1 MSITEVLSS
10 MGLLISAGLI
20 MLMIVGFAFLEAGAV
35 SRKSVAAILTKN
47 VAALAVTTMS
57 FYLLGHQIMFG
68 IGEGNFLSAYQ
79 VWGDG
84 DQQEGGLLQ
93 PAYWLFVSLFAVS
106 STSIVSGAVAE
117 RMRINAF
124 LIFAAFNGALV
135 FPLIGNWV
143 WGGGWLQ
150 QNGFHDFA
158 GATVVHTAGGL
169 AALIGSLI
177 LGPRLNRFD
186 HPGAKRQTSP
196 SSLPLATLGVFLL
209 WIGWFGFNGGSA
221 LPVEDLA
228 GFADIPRIVA
238 FTNSGAVGGVLFAC
252 VYSRLVLRRWDLV
265 IILNGALAG
274 LVAITAAP
282 HSQHAYMG
290 FVFGACGAAI
300 MIATDRL
307 LLRLKIDDAVGA
319 VPVHLGPGLFSAIVV
334 VSFAND
340 ASWETQIFGSA
351 AICLVVAFANLLLWG
366 GLTMLTN
373 IRLNPSEEIQGGDLT
388 EVGHAA
394 YDLIDPDMKNFSY
407 IATHDLKEP
416 LRTIHSFSQLAEK
429 TENREECRQYLTR
442 IRDASV
448 KMRSLIDD
456 LIIYSSL
463 NHVAN
468 LSEPVDC
475 RKLVNSIFSDLE
487 KRGDGGR
494 DHTLKMDELP
504 VVTCNATLMTHV
516 FQNLIQNAVNYRH
529 PDRPLQLEIGFT
541 EKPSV
546 YEFAISDNGLGI
558 AQNNREAV
566 FDVFSR
572 FHPQAKPAG
581 NGVGLAIVRKAVFR
595 MGGVIWLQTKQGAGT
610 SFFFTI
616 PKDPTPTPK
625 EHADEQQL
633 RS

>member
-68 IGEGNFLSAYQ
+68 IADGDFFSAYQ
-79 VWGDG
+79 IWGDS
-84 DQQEGGLLQ
+84 DQPSGGLVQ

-135 FPLIGNWV
+135 FPLIGHWV
-143 WGGGWLQ
+143 RGGGWLQ

-186 HPGAKRQTSP
+186 HPGAKLQTTP

-221 LPVEDLA
+221 LPVEDLN

-252 VYSRLVLRRWDLV
+252 VYSRLILRRWDLV

-282 HSQHAYMG
+282 HSQHAYLG
-290 FVFGACGAAI
+290 FVFGALGAAI

-340 ASWETQIFGSA
+340 ASWEVQVYGAA
-351 AICLVVAFANLLLWG
+351 AICLFVVFANLILWG
-366 GLTMLTN
+366 GLNMFTQ
-373 IRLNPSEEIQGGDLT
+373 IRLNPSEEIQGGDLA

-429 TENREECRQYLTR
+429 TKDQEECRQYLTR

-456 LIIYSSL
+456 LIVYSSL

-468 LSEPVDC
+468 HSQPVDSGE
-475 RKLVNSIFSDLE
+475 LVFSIFSDLE
-487 KRGDGGR
+487 KRSEGKGDYNLDADG
-494 DHTLKMDELP
+494 LP
-504 VVTCNATLMTHV
+504 VIACNSTLLTHV
-516 FQNLIQNAVNYRH
+516 FQNLIQNAMNYRH
-529 PDRPLQLEIGFT
+529 PDRALQLAISVT

-546 YEFAISDNGLGI
+546 HEFAVSDNGLGI
-558 AQNNREAV
+558 PQNNREAV

-572 FHPQAKPAG
+572 FHPETKQAG
-581 NGVGLAIVRKAVFR
+581 NGVGLAIVRKAVYR
-595 MGGVIWLQTKQGAGT
+595 MGGVIWIQTKLGSGT
-610 SFFFTI
+610 TFYFTI
-616 PKDPTPTPK
+616 PKDPSPAPK
-625 EHADEQQL
+625 ERFHEQQL
-633 RS
+633 

>member
-1 MSITEVLSS
+1 MSINDVLSS
-10 MGLLISAGLI
+10 MGLLISSGLV

-68 IGEGNFLSAYQ
+68 IEDGDFFSAYRI
-79 VWGDG
+79 WGDC
-84 DQQEGGLLQ
+84 DQQPGGLVQ

-135 FPLIGNWV
+135 FPLIGHWV

-150 QNGFHDFA
+150 REGFHDFA

-169 AALIGSLI
+169 AALIGSMI
-177 LGPRLNRFD
+177 LGPRLNRFNP
-186 HPGAKRQTSP
+186 PGADLQTSP

-221 LPVEDLA
+221 LPVEDLS

-252 VYSRLVLRRWDLV
+252 LYSRLILRRWDLV

-282 HSQHAYMG
+282 HSQHAYLG
-290 FVFGACGAAI
+290 FLFGAFGAAI
-300 MIATDRL
+300 MIATGRL

-340 ASWETQIFGSA
+340 ASWEIQVYGSA
-351 AICLVVAFANLLLWG
+351 AICFVVAFANLILWG
-366 GLTMLTN
+366 ALNMFGK
-373 IRLNPSEEIQGGDLT
+373 IRLNPSEEIQGGDLA

-456 LIIYSSL
+456 LIVYSSL

-468 LSEPVDC
+468 LTEPVDC
-475 RKLVNSIFSDLE
+475 HKLVSSIFSDLE
-487 KRGDGGR
+487 RRGDRNR
-494 DHTLKMDELP
+494 DYHLKTQDLP
-504 VVTCNATLMTHV
+504 VVACNSTLMTHV
-516 FQNLIQNAVNYRH
+516 FLNLIQNAMNYRH
-529 PDRPLQLEIGFT
+529 PDRPLLLEVGSI
-541 EKPSV
+541 EKQSV
-546 YEFAISDNGLGI
+546 YEFAVSDNGLGI
-558 AQNNREAV
+558 SQNNREAV

-572 FHPQAKPAG
+572 FHPQTKLAG
-581 NGVGLAIVRKAVFR
+581 NGVGLAIVRKAVYR
-595 MGGVIWLQTKQGAGT
+595 MGGVIWLQTKLDTGT
-610 SFFFTI
+610 TFYFTI
-616 PKDPTPTPK
+616 PKDPSPARK
-625 EHADEQQL
+625 EGSDEQ
-633 RS
+633 